1 LKGGLNQRNNKE
13 CRPIKEQTVKNSGL
27 LTTRSKSM
35 AVESSKKQSKEALGK
50 GGNN

>member
-1 LKGGLNQRNNKE
+1 M
-13 CRPIKEQTVKNSGL
+13 KNSSL

-50 GGNN
+50 EEIIEEAEGENEKKG